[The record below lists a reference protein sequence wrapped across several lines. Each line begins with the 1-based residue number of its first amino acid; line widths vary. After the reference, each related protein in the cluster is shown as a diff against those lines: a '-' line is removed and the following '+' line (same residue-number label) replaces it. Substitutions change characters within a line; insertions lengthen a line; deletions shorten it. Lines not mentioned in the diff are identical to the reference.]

1 MEKSFSMLYN
11 SILRT
16 IKIVGEIMKGIKKV
30 FIIVPIILIVI
41 LILLLC
47 NGKEYCIEEIF
58 EVSILGTENYGYAK
72 IELNSEFV
80 AESKVDLSKFSY
92 SVDKNNNLSNNDV
105 VSITINNAAG
115 LKFDKKVLRIN
126 VTGLKKGTDLDIFK
140 DLVIEYNEAEK
151 KLILDNSMCSEFIKD
166 NVLFAVKRE
175 KQNYDLG
182 ETVVIIGYVDMN
194 AATDNRYNIIKT
206 EIEYIIK

>member
-1 MEKSFSMLYN
+1 
-11 SILRT
+11 
-16 IKIVGEIMKGIKKV
+16 MKEIKKV
-30 FIIVPIILIVI
+30 LVIVPIVLIFI

-47 NGKEYCIEEIF
+47 NGKEYYIAEIF
-58 EVSILGTENYGYAK
+58 EVNILGTENYGYVEIK
-72 IELNSEFV
+72 LNSKFV

-105 VSITINNAAG
+105 VNITINNDAG
-115 LKFDKKVLRIN
+115 LKFDKKVLKVN

-151 KLILDNSMCSEFIKD
+151 RLILDNSKCSEFIKD

-175 KQNYDLG
+175 KEIYELG

-206 EIEYIIK
+206 EIEYTIK